1 MAASTAARGDNRVET
16 FTIGEQEARRL
27 LAGLHYGRALD
38 PIKFTHERLTK
49 TMNDLSFLTDSD
61 AGDLDDAQAKVF
73 RALTG
78 TLAGRGL
85 VVVRDASDA
94 DAEPEDE
101 DTQALIDDYEVEPD
115 AEDTAASSASKEEVR
130 GLAQGGHVSYRTEAK
145 SAAQTHLAEAMTR
158 LAQAQTEMAQALRVM
173 AAQERAEWTS
183 AAEAPADR
191 QRNGRRA
198 APAEAS
204 SEDQPRRRG
213 RPRKNEVEPALAVR
227 EEEDAHTEKTKRA
240 PVARAKR
247 TRGGRADAM
256 VLDEAQAVLQEAG
269 RPLDG
274 KTLAKRIV
282 KRGAWKTSNQTPWI
296 TVSGLIHKDMR
307 AKGARSRFCSSGR
320 GVFALC

>member
-1 MAASTAARGDNRVET
+1 M
-16 FTIGEQEARRL
+16 
-27 LAGLHYGRALD
+27 
-38 PIKFTHERLTK
+38 
-49 TMNDLSFLTDSD
+49 
-61 AGDLDDAQAKVF
+61 
-73 RALTG
+73 
-78 TLAGRGL
+78 
-85 VVVRDASDA
+85 
-94 DAEPEDE
+94 
-101 DTQALIDDYEVEPD
+101 
-115 AEDTAASSASKEEVR
+115 
-130 GLAQGGHVSYRTEAK
+130 
-145 SAAQTHLAEAMTR
+145 
-158 LAQAQTEMAQALRVM
+158 
-173 AAQERAEWTS
+173 
-183 AAEAPADR
+183 
-191 QRNGRRA
+191 
-198 APAEAS
+198 
-204 SEDQPRRRG
+204 
-213 RPRKNEVEPALAVR
+213 R